1 MNSQPREDTALTL
14 QSGDAFWGLETAEAL
29 NSAQIGQ
36 RPGTLR
42 VQTDFGRKIG
52 LMH

>member
-1 MNSQPREDTALTL
+1 MLTL
-14 QSGDAFWGLETAEAL
+14 QSADAFWGLETAEAL

-36 RPGTLR
+36 RAQETFR
-42 VQTDFGRKIG
+42 VQLTLDEKIG

>member
-1 MNSQPREDTALTL
+1 MLTL
-14 QSGDAFWGLETAEAL
+14 QSADAFWGLETAEAL

-36 RPGTLR
+36 RAQTL
-42 VQTDFGRKIG
+42 QDQLTLDGKID

>member
-1 MNSQPREDTALTL
+1 MLTL
-14 QSGDAFWGLETAEAL
+14 QSADAFWGLETAEAL

-36 RPGTLR
+36 PAQTFRVKLTL
-42 VQTDFGRKIG
+42 DEKIG